1 LRLVKLKSSFK
12 IIEQQHAN
20 EDHFHS
26 LMLLTMLLLNQLL
39 PLAVPDNVATA
50 AGRPRLD
57 RVQSAPA
64 LIDSTRIPN
73 PKIKD
78 NVAAESATA
87 AGRPA
92 LFRTQSAGSR
102 IGEGITGGA
111 SIPAVKAVPDN
122 VATAAGRPRLDRVQS
137 APALIDSTR
146 IPNPKIEEA
155 LAAKTR
161 KELIT
166 VGLLGGG
173 VGGIS
178 GGLIGNA
185 VASDQF

>member
-1 LRLVKLKSSFK
+1 VNPGP
-12 IIEQQHAN
+12 I
-20 EDHFHS
+20 
-26 LMLLTMLLLNQLL
+26 LN
-39 PLAVPDNVATA
+39 AVDNVA
-50 AGRPRLD
+50 
-57 RVQSAPA
+57 V
-64 LIDSTRIPN
+64 
-73 PKIKD
+73 
-78 NVAAESATA
+78 ESATA

-92 LFRTQSAGSR
+92 LSRIQSAGSRIGEGITGGASIPAVKAVPDNVATAAARPALSRIQSAGSR

-166 VGLLGGG
+166 VGLLAGG

-185 VASDQF
+185 AASDQF

>member
-1 LRLVKLKSSFK
+1 MKFSQIFLFSIISSISCAPVNLRPLV
-12 IIEQQHAN
+12 
-20 EDHFHS
+20 
-26 LMLLTMLLLNQLL
+26 
-39 PLAVPDNVATA
+39 NV
-50 AGRPRLD
+50 
-57 RVQSAPA
+57 V
-64 LIDSTRIPN
+64 
-73 PKIKD
+73 D
-78 NVAAESATA
+78 NVAAESATS
-87 AGRPA
+87 AGRPV

-102 IGEGITGGA
+102 IGEGIPDRA
-111 SIPAVKAVPDN
+111 YIPAVKAVPDN